1 MSVTSEVKKY
11 KNYGNCLFIDNG
23 FLTVGVTVE
32 VGPRVIY
39 LSLNGKENIMFED
52 VSRRFKQSANEY
64 GTWINYG
71 GHRLWRSPELV
82 PETYAPD
89 NSPVDYKQNGTKFTF
104 TAPATPFG
112 NQFVIELDVSD
123 SAAEINVTHRIKNV
137 SKKPIDFALWSLS
150 CMAAGGVCLVPISTR
165 KSGFLPNRVL
175 SLWDYSDINDPR
187 FTLTNEYARI
197 RQDTFCKGAFKAGFN
212 VEEGFA
218 AYAVKDQIFIKHFG
232 DYEWVKYPDY
242 SCNVEV
248 YTNDSFL
255 ECELL
260 GEQKTYAPG
269 KEAVLTEKWQLCDN
283 KGGHEPTMSKL
294 RKLAGK

>member
-1 MSVTSEVKKY
+1 MSVTMNTKEY
-11 KNYGNCLFIDNG
+11 KNYGKCVFIDNG
-23 FLTVGVTVE
+23 LLTVGVTVD

-52 VSRRFKQSANEY
+52 VARSFKQSAGEY
-64 GTWINYG
+64 GEWINYG

-89 NSPVDYKQNGTKFTF
+89 NSPVDFVQDGSRFIF
-104 TAPATPFG
+104 TAPVTPFG
-112 NQFVIELDVSD
+112 NQFVIELNVSE
-123 SAAEINVTHRIKNV
+123 SAPEIEVTHRIKNV
-137 SKKPIDFALWSLS
+137 SDKPIDFALWSLS

-187 FTLTNEYARI
+187 FTLTNSYARI
-197 RQDTFCKGAFKAGFN
+197 RQDIFRPNAFKAGFN

-218 AYAVKDQIFIKHFG
+218 AYAINGQIFIKHFG

-248 YTNDSFL
+248 YTNDRFL
-255 ECELL
+255 ECEVL
-260 GEQKTYAPG
+260 GEQKAYAPG
-269 KEAVLTEKWQLCDN
+269 EEAVLSEKWQLCDN
-283 KGGHEPTMSKL
+283 PSGFEPTMDEL